1 MKKIVLLF
9 CMGFSMVLR
18 AQQNEARFLG
28 QPMDPVMAVNER
40 EGQAMLSFE
49 NEDNTPHLLVTSQN
63 PDYLNIGYVLTNGR
77 CSPVEYY
84 FSTKNTRQVQRMID
98 SKSKKTGASSCLGNE
113 EMIKITQSS
122 KSNTLS
128 YLQLISKI

>member
-28 QPMDPVMAVNER
+28 QPMDTVMAVNER

-49 NEDNTPHLLVTSQN
+49 NEDNTPHLLVTSQK
-63 PDYLNIGYVLTNGR
+63 PDYLKIGYVFTNGR
-77 CSPVEYY
+77 CSSVEYY
-84 FSTKNTRQVQRMID
+84 FS
-98 SKSKKTGASSCLGNE
+98 
-113 EMIKITQSS
+113 
-122 KSNTLS
+122 LS
-128 YLQLISKI
+128 LIHI